1 MISSKIRK
9 PLSTWF
15 NNMFIAGYY
24 PDEWK
29 LGSIAPVYKRNGPK
43 ISKECYR
50 PISLLP
56 TLSKICESVI
66 HDRLLNH
73 CIDND
78 IISNKQA
85 DYLKGD
91 STIP

>member
-1 MISSKIRK
+1 
-9 PLSTWF
+9 
-15 NNMFIAGYY
+15 MFIAGYY